1 MGFDYPTDTKLHL
14 RGAKEIN
21 MDTHF
26 MRIDEFKKMNASV
39 KEAILTSLMDA
50 YSEREYVSI
59 RVDDRNQNMVDVTT
73 MLSGETQ
80 NYYDAG
86 GIWTYSNPFTI
97 LKELLE

>member
-1 MGFDYPTDTKLHL
+1 MHL

-50 YSEREYVSI
+50 YSAREYVSI
-59 RVDDRNQNMVDVTT
+59 RVADDNYNMVDVTT
-73 MLSGETQ
+73 MLSSQTQ
-80 NYYDAG
+80 SYYESG
-86 GIWTYSNPFTI
+86 GAWTYSNPFTI